1 MNTTRMVPQKA
12 GPHDHA
18 SRAEDD
24 HLVAAPAVQPPAIQ
38 EPLDSSGN
46 NFPLTLTKRAYEG
59 LTTGKRRARYLR
71 KVFRQVAQRK
81 AEMLCG
87 TGTSGASVQVVC
99 STERQQSRRFGV
111 FFCKSTACPGCSYHA
126 AVKQVN
132 KLVPC
137 LEGAIAG
144 GHSVFFF
151 TTTLRHDSSTPAKH
165 LLKGLSDCWNNTNKM
180 LKRHI
185 GAKQYE
191 FYRST
196 DYTWSATSGHHFH
209 IHGFLVLK
217 RKMKVKELAELPDV
231 VFKAW
236 NRRAIDT
243 GFGSCS
249 RDAFFFELVK
259 AGSTAAA
266 ASRYVVKLTKA
277 AFEVAGK
284 DWKRGHGESLT
295 QFQLLEEM
303 FKAPEGSELFSKLKK
318 AYREFRKATFGMRT
332 YSQSGGFKALADL
345 RLVEELDEEEHIPEV
360 PSPLDVIA
368 NPFTSDERIPWTLF
382 TIVKPLWRVMVK
394 FGDTEDVQGLLEDG
408 ACQRF
413 ACDQDRWAFVS
424 LVRILEREGGKTEK
438 EHEWTLIWESFR
450 RRYLMQRFFDPRYVG
465 EGAPVGLA
473 AEQMG

>member
-1 MNTTRMVPQKA
+1 MNTTKMSPARA
-12 GPHDHA
+12 GPHIHA
-18 SRAEDD
+18 RRSEDAR
-24 HLVAAPAVQPPAIQ
+24 LVDVEAGQPPTPN
-38 EPLDSSGN
+38 ETLDSSGN

-99 STERQQSRRFGV
+99 STERQQSKRFGV
-111 FFCKSTACPGCSYHA
+111 FFCKSTACPGCSHHA

-144 GHSVFFF
+144 GHDVFFF
-151 TTTLRHDSSTPAKH
+151 TTTLRHDKSTPAKE
-165 LLKGLSDCWNNTNKM
+165 LLKGLSDCWSNTNKM

-196 DYTWSATSGHHFH
+196 DYTWSRGSGHHFH
-209 IHGFLVLK
+209 LHGFLVLK
-217 RKMKVKELAELPDV
+217 RKMLVKELAELPDV

-303 FKAPEGSELFSKLKK
+303 FKAPEGSTLFSELKK

-332 YSQSGGFKALADL
+332 YSQSKGFKELADL
-345 RLVEELDEEEHIPEV
+345 RLEDELEENEHIPEV
-360 PSPLDVIA
+360 PDPLEVIA

-382 TIVKPLWRVMVK
+382 TIIKPLWRVMVRY
-394 FGDTEDVQGLLEDG
+394 GDTEDVQGLLEDG
-408 ACQRF
+408 ACSQF
-413 ACDQDRWAFVS
+413 ASPQDRWAYS
-424 LVRILEREGGKTEK
+424 GLIHLLEMEGHSE
-438 EHEWTLIWESFR
+438 EEWSLIWDEFR
-450 RRYLMQRFFDPRYVG
+450 RRYLLQRFFDPRYVG
-465 EGAPVGLA
+465 EGGCIMTTANQTV
-473 AEQMG
+473 